1 MPLLEYLETDID
13 DGQFMDMLLDE
24 LYIKLYDRI
33 LEDFR
38 HRADCTICH
47 GALTFVGVGSGKV
60 ISAGTESK
68 IQSPESIAK
77 LAETIASDLAFN
89 EEFSVAKTTAKE
101 KAGK

>member
-1 MPLLEYLETDID
+1 MALLEYLETDVD

-24 LYIKLYDRI
+24 LYTKLYARI

-38 HRADCTICH
+38 HRGDCTMCH
-47 GALTFVGVGSGKV
+47 SSLIGNKGAPIASV
-60 ISAGTESK
+60 GTESE

-77 LAETIASDLAFN
+77 LAETVASDLAFN
-89 EEFSVAKTTAKE
+89 AEFSVAKIIAKK

>member
-1 MPLLEYLETDID
+1 MALLEYLEKDID

-24 LYIKLYDRI
+24 LYIKLYSRI

-38 HRADCTICH
+38 HRGDCTICH
-47 GALTFVGVGSGKV
+47 SSLIGNYGSPIASV
-60 ISAGTESK
+60 GTESE

-77 LAETIASDLAFN
+77 LAETVASDLAFN
-89 EEFSVAKTTAKE
+89 AEFSVAKTTAKE

>member
-1 MPLLEYLETDID
+1 MALLEYLETDIN

-24 LYIKLYDRI
+24 LYTKLYSRI

-38 HRADCTICH
+38 HRGDCAICH
-47 GALTFVGVGSGKV
+47 ATLTGNKGGPIV
-60 ISAGTESK
+60 SAGTESA
-68 IQSPESIAK
+68 IQSPESITK

-89 EEFSVAKTTAKE
+89 TEFSVAKTLAKT